1 VTEPILDAAGI
12 TVTYPGRRRG
22 DRHTAVNGV
31 DLTVAPGE
39 IVGLVGE
46 SGCGKSTFS
55 RAVLGLQPL
64 DRGSVSLAGVNLK
77 SLTPRRLRTHR
88 RLAQMVFQNPFSS
101 LDPHVT
107 ILNSISEALAIHG
120 KVARG
125 DRQEHV
131 AELLTKVGLDP
142 VVANRRPRQL
152 SGGEC
157 QRVAI
162 ARALAVEPRL
172 LVCDEAV
179 SALDVSV
186 QARVLNLLMDLR
198 DQLGMAC
205 LFITHDISVL
215 AQLAD
220 RIAVMHDGQ
229 LVETGPAH
237 DILTQ
242 PKHPQTQRLRD
253 AIPVLSTQADLL
265 ETDQI
270 APLEP
275 AQAAHLE
282 HTQPE
287 PNPPPKDRESL

>member
-1 VTEPILDAAGI
+1 MTEPILDAAGI

-131 AELLTKVGLDP
+131 AELLTKVGLNP

-162 ARALAVEPRL
+162 ARALLLDPRIL
-172 LVCDEAV
+172 ILDDATSSVDTDTEQQIQGALARLMKGRTSFVIAQRV
-179 SALDVSV
+179 STV
-186 QARVLNLLMDLR
+186 RN
-198 DQLGMAC
+198 
-205 LFITHDISVL
+205 
-215 AQLAD
+215 
-220 RIAVMHDGQ
+220 
-229 LVETGPAH
+229 
-237 DILTQ
+237 
-242 PKHPQTQRLRD
+242 
-253 AIPVLSTQADLL
+253 ADLIL
-265 ETDQI
+265 VLDQGRLVAQGRHSDLI
-270 APLEP
+270 RRSGIYADIYYRQLKREDEILQP
-275 AQAAHLE
+275 AASGGS
-282 HTQPE
+282 
-287 PNPPPKDRESL
+287 K

>member
-1 VTEPILDAAGI
+1 
-12 TVTYPGRRRG
+12 
-22 DRHTAVNGV
+22 
-31 DLTVAPGE
+31 
-39 IVGLVGE
+39 
-46 SGCGKSTFS
+46 
-55 RAVLGLQPL
+55 
-64 DRGSVSLAGVNLK
+64 
-77 SLTPRRLRTHR
+77 
-88 RLAQMVFQNPFSS
+88 
-101 LDPHVT
+101 
-107 ILNSISEALAIHG
+107 
-120 KVARG
+120 
-125 DRQEHV
+125 
-131 AELLTKVGLDP
+131 
-142 VVANRRPRQL
+142 
-152 SGGEC
+152 
-157 QRVAI
+157 
-162 ARALAVEPRL
+162 
-172 LVCDEAV
+172 VCDEAV

-270 APLEP
+270 A
-275 AQAAHLE
+275 
-282 HTQPE
+282 
-287 PNPPPKDRESL
+287 R